1 MCILLPVL
9 AKKIGN
15 TTDTNW
21 HTKFTNN
28 NIFFEY
34 KVDWQISV
42 NTTSWKADRNDVE
55 KDYFF
60 SESDDDN
67 GKLNEALSILCVHLL
82 ESINIVLLLQSIIR
96 RHLRKIY
103 FPNYFN
109 FFYIHGI
116 SNGCDNLHLS
126 LSAMDIPWN
135 KDKFGGKYK
144 I

>member
-1 MCILLPVL
+1 MRILLPVL
-9 AKKIGN
+9 AQKIGN
-15 TTDTNW
+15 TTDTNRY
-21 HTKFTNN
+21 TKVTTN

-34 KVDWQISV
+34 EVDWQISV

-55 KDYFF
+55 KDYIF
-60 SESDDDN
+60 SEWNDDN
-67 GKLNEALSILCVHLL
+67 RKLNEALSILCIHLL
-82 ESINIVLLLQSIIR
+82 ESINIVFLLQSIIR
-96 RHLRKIY
+96 RHLRTIC

-126 LSAMDIPWN
+126 LSTMDIPWN
-135 KDKFGGKYK
+135 KDKFEGKYE